1 MIRRIPALLLA
12 AAVALA
18 ACGDDDGSAPD
29 TTDAAPSTSAVG
41 APAVDEDAL
50 RACEDLAAEAAPAQ
64 ATEHFPD
71 NPDVTWTV
79 VDATADPASGL
90 VQVEIAPS
98 SDEVGY
104 PAFKLIALCEGGEES
119 VLLGAYA
126 LDGGAWV
133 LLFTTDARAEIDLA
147 PELGSP

>member
-1 MIRRIPALLLA
+1 LLA
-12 AAVALA
+12 AAVGLA

-90 VQVEIAPS
+90 VQGEIAPPAGGG
-98 SDEVGY
+98 GY
-104 PAFKLIALCEGGEES
+104 PACKLLALCEGGGES
-119 VLLGAYA
+119 ARLGAHA

-133 LLFTTDARAEIDLA
+133 PLFTTAARAEIHLA